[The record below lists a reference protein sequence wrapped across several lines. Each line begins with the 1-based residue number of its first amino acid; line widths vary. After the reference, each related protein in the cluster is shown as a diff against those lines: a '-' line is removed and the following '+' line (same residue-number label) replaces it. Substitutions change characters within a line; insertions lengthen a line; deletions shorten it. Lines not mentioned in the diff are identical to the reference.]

1 MEAGTRDVEDAIVLE
16 VESHLYSKRDRERLH
31 TELQDRIEAEGT
43 KHVVLDFTRA
53 RWFGAPILD
62 EVIVAAQ
69 MLRKENRK
77 LLLVGPPKMNR
88 ILNTARVD
96 RVKLF
101 ANVQTALASFGHPV
115 CAAA

>member
-1 MEAGTRDVEDAIVLE
+1 MEAGHSSEEAIVVE
-16 VESHLYSKRDRERLH
+16 VQDHLYSKRDREELH
-31 TELQDRIEAEGT
+31 STLLEKIEQEGM
-43 KHVVLDFTRA
+43 KHIVLDFTRA

-62 EVIVAAQ
+62 ELIVAAQ
-69 MLRKENRK
+69 MLQSRNRE
-77 LLLVGPPKMNR
+77 LLIVGSPRIDR
-88 ILNTARVD
+88 ILTAARVD